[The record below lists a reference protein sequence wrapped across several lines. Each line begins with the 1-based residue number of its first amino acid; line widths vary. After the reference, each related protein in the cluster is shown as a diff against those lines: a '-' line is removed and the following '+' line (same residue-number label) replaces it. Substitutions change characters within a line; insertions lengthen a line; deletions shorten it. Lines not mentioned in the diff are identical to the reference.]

1 MNNRNAFET
10 ETDVAVGVDNRGF
23 VLCFPP
29 AQKQVETRMYQNRLR
44 SARVKEPC
52 RHGTQRGASQEQLH
66 KGKHFHLVPDAVT
79 KFGVL

>member
-10 ETDVAVGVDNRGF
+10 EADEAVGVDNRGF

-44 SARVKEPC
+44 SAGVKRTLQAWNSARCVP
-52 RHGTQRGASQEQLH
+52 RTVAQRQTFSFGT
-66 KGKHFHLVPDAVT
+66 
-79 KFGVL
+79 